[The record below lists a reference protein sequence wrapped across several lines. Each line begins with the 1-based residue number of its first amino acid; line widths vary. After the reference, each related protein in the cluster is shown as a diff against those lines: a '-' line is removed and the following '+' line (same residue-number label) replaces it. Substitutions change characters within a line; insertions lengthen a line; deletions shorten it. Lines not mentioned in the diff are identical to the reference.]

1 MLRGVRRMWRGFAA
15 LLAAG
20 LALAPPGAAL
30 ASPVDVL
37 GFGARASAMGATG
50 AAVAEGYEAVHA
62 NPALLSL
69 SRERRLT
76 LGLTGAIFDLRAG
89 DRRLSYAPL
98 RGSVIGA
105 TAPVPFGGALADR
118 VTIGLGFFAPF
129 DVVVRGR
136 ILYPET
142 PQFPIADRT
151 QSVAVQAAIGA
162 AIGRGIRVGG
172 GFAALAALSGSVTVA
187 TDATGRVGTLVEDTL
202 VASYAPIVGASY
214 DLGAY
219 RLGAT
224 FRGELVGRFDVV
236 IRADDLGGIAVP
248 PLHIAGIAQYDPAQ
262 IALEAARVEGPW
274 KVAIGATYKRWSD
287 YPGPVEATVR
297 CPEVDPGTG
306 EPFTGSC
313 AAPSPADPGYVDT
326 LVPRVGVERSL
337 ALRPGA
343 TAHARGGA
351 FFEASPAPEQTGA
364 SNAYDNARLGLS
376 LGYGLSLAAP
386 LPRISLDL
394 FAEVQLLLPRAHR
407 KRGDAGAG
415 DTAAGD
421 AGAGDAGV
429 VRTRG
434 ALVAGGTTVG
444 VVF

>member
-1 MLRGVRRMWRGFAA
+1 MLRPIRWMWRGIAP

-20 LALAPPGAAL
+20 LTLAPAGAAQ
-30 ASPVDVL
+30 ASPEDVL

-50 AAVAEGYEAVHA
+50 AAVAEGYEAVYA

-76 LGLTGAIFDLRAG
+76 LGLAGAIFDLRAG
-89 DRRLSYAPL
+89 GRRLSYAPL
-98 RGSVIGA
+98 RGSLIGA
-105 TAPVPFGGALADR
+105 TVPIPFGGALADR

-151 QSVAVQAAIGA
+151 QSVAVQAALGA
-162 AIGRGIRVGG
+162 SLGRGVRVGG

-187 TDATGRVGTLVEDTL
+187 TDASGRVGTLVEDTL
-202 VASYAPIVGASY
+202 VASYGPILGASY
-214 DLGAY
+214 DIGAY
-219 RLGAT
+219 RVGAT
-224 FRGELVGRFDVV
+224 FRGELVGRFNVV
-236 IRADDLGGIAVP
+236 IHAEDLGGIAVP

-262 IALEAARVEGPW
+262 IALEVARVKGPW

-313 AAPSPADPGYVDT
+313 TAPAPADPGYSDT
-326 LVPRVGVERSL
+326 VVPRVGVERSL

-351 FFEASPAPEQTGA
+351 YVEPSPAPEQTGA
-364 SNAYDNARLGLS
+364 SNLYDNARVALS
-376 LGYGLSLAAP
+376 LGYGLALAAP
-386 LPRISLDL
+386 LPRLTLDL
-394 FAEVQLLLPRAHR
+394 FAEVQLLLPRAHQ
-407 KRGDAGAG
+407 KRGEQSAGVGEGGAGAG
-415 DTAAGD
+415 T
-421 AGAGDAGV
+421 

-434 ALVAGGTTVG
+434 VLVAGATTLG
-444 VVF
+444 VAF

>member
-1 MLRGVRRMWRGFAA
+1 MLRPIRWMWRGIAP

-30 ASPVDVL
+30 ASPEDVL

-76 LGLTGAIFDLRAG
+76 LGMEGAIFDLRAG
-89 DRRLSYAPL
+89 DRRLPYAPL
-98 RGSVIGA
+98 RGSLIGA
-105 TAPVPFGGALADR
+105 TVPIPFGGALADR
-118 VTIGLGFFAPF
+118 VTIGLGFFAPL

-142 PQFPIADRT
+142 PQFPLADRT
-151 QSVAVQAAIGA
+151 QSVAVQAALGA
-162 AIGRGIRVGG
+162 AIGRGVRVGG

-187 TDATGRVGTLVEDTL
+187 TDTTGRVGTLVEDTL
-202 VASYAPIVGASY
+202 VASYAPILGASY
-214 DLGAY
+214 DLGDY

-224 FRGELVGRFDVV
+224 FRGELVGRFNVV
-236 IRADDLGGIAVP
+236 IHAEDLGGIAVP
-248 PLHIAGIAQYDPAQ
+248 PLNIAGIAQYDPAEV
-262 IALEAARVEGPW
+262 ALEVARVSGPW

-287 YPGPVEATVR
+287 YPGAVEATVR
-297 CPEVDPGTG
+297 CPDVDPDTG

-313 AAPSPADPGYVDT
+313 AAPSPEDPGYSDT
-326 LVPRVGVERSL
+326 VVPRVGVERSV

-364 SNAYDNARLGLS
+364 SNTYDNARLGLS
-376 LGYGLSLAAP
+376 LGYGLALAAP
-386 LPRISLDL
+386 LPRLTLDL
-394 FAEVQLLLPRAHR
+394 FTQVQLLLPRAHR
-407 KRGDAGAG
+407 KRGEPGAGAG
-415 DTAAGD
+415 ED
-421 AGAGDAGV
+421 GV

-434 ALVAGGTTVG
+434 VLVAGGTTVG
-444 VVF
+444 VAF